1 MFRVVIA
8 LITLVMPLRL
18 SAQDGPIEELD
29 LLLRDISTLSAD
41 ILQLIVESDG
51 GILEETKIQMRLK
64 KPNRF
69 YWETIDPFPE
79 LIVTNGALLWNYQPD
94 LEQVTIEDWNS
105 DDSELAAQLL
115 NGKTDNLSDEYYIV
129 VINSEETKSFE
140 LSPKM
145 NDNIYNTV
153 SITFI
158 NDILDMIHL
167 DGKNGEQTVWEF
179 NNLVINSP
187 IADSLFEFIVPNDID
202 VIGNTTN

>member
-51 GILEETKIQMRLK
+51 GILEETKIQMHLK

-79 LIVTNGALLWNYQPD
+79 LIVTNGATLWNYQPD

-115 NGKTDNLSDEYYIV
+115 NGETDNLSDEYYIV

-167 DGKNGEQTVWEF
+167 DGKSGEQTVWQF
-179 NNLVINSP
+179 NNLVMNSP
-187 IADSLFEFIVPNDID
+187 IADSLFEFIIPNDID

>member
-140 LSPKM
+140 LSPKL

>member
-167 DGKNGEQTVWEF
+167 DGKNGEQTVWQF
-179 NNLVINSP
+179 NNLVMNSP
-187 IADSLFEFIVPNDID
+187 IADSLFEFIIPNDID

>member
-41 ILQLIVESDG
+41 VLQLIVESDG

-167 DGKNGEQTVWEF
+167 DGKNGEQTVWQF
-179 NNLVINSP
+179 NNLVMNSP

>member
-1 MFRVVIA
+1 MFRVIIA

-29 LLLRDISTLSAD
+29 LLLRDISTLSSD
-41 ILQLIVESDG
+41 VLQLIVESDG

-79 LIVTNGALLWNYQPD
+79 LIVTNGATLWNYQPD

-115 NGKTDNLSDEYYIV
+115 NGETDNLSDEYYIV

-167 DGKNGEQTVWEF
+167 DGKSGEQTVWQF
-179 NNLVINSP
+179 NNLVMNSP
-187 IADSLFEFIVPNDID
+187 IADSLFEFIIPNDID
-202 VIGNTTN
+202 VIGNATN

>member
-158 NDILDMIHL
+158 SDILDMIHL
-167 DGKNGEQTVWEF
+167 DGKNGEQTVWQF
-179 NNLVINSP
+179 NELVMNSP
-187 IADSLFEFIVPNDID
+187 IEDDLFEFITPNDID
-202 VIGNTTN
+202 VIRSATN

>member
-79 LIVTNGALLWNYQPD
+79 LIVTNGATLWNYQPD

-115 NGKTDNLSDEYYIV
+115 NGETDNLSDEYYIV

-167 DGKNGEQTVWEF
+167 DGKNGEQTVWQF
-179 NNLVINSP
+179 NNLVMNSP

>member
-115 NGKTDNLSDEYYIV
+115 NGKTDNLSAEYYIV

-167 DGKNGEQTVWEF
+167 DGKSGEQTVWQF
-179 NNLVINSP
+179 NNLVMNSP
-187 IADSLFEFIVPNDID
+187 IADSLFEFIIPNDID

>member
-1 MFRVVIA
+1 MFRVIIA

-167 DGKNGEQTVWEF
+167 DGKNGEQTVWQF
-179 NNLVINSP
+179 NNLVMNSP

>member
-1 MFRVVIA
+1 MFRVIIA

-29 LLLRDISTLSAD
+29 LLLRDISTLSSD
-41 ILQLIVESDG
+41 VLQLIVESDG
-51 GILEETKIQMRLK
+51 GILDETKIQMRLK

-167 DGKNGEQTVWEF
+167 DGKNGEQTVWQF
-179 NNLVINSP
+179 NNLVMNSP

>member
-41 ILQLIVESDG
+41 IRQLIVESDG

-79 LIVTNGALLWNYQPD
+79 LLVTNGALLWNYQPD

-115 NGKTDNLSDEYYIV
+115 NGKIDNLSDEYYIV

-153 SITFI
+153 SIIFI

-167 DGKNGEQTVWEF
+167 DGKNGEQTVWQF
-179 NNLVINSP
+179 NNLVMNSP
-187 IADSLFEFIVPNDID
+187 IADSLFEFIIPNDID

>member
-1 MFRVVIA
+1 
-8 LITLVMPLRL
+8 MPLRL

-153 SITFI
+153 SIIFI

-167 DGKNGEQTVWEF
+167 DGKNGEQTVWQF
-179 NNLVINSP
+179 NNLVMNSP
-187 IADSLFEFIVPNDID
+187 IADSLFEFIIPNDID

>member
-8 LITLVMPLRL
+8 LIILVMPLRL

-158 NDILDMIHL
+158 SDILDMIHL
-167 DGKNGEQTVWEF
+167 DGKNGEQTVWQF
-179 NNLVINSP
+179 NNLVMNSP
-187 IADSLFEFIVPNDID
+187 IADSLFEFIIPNDID